1 MIYTDNKSR
10 TLDVTVW
17 DGGDVTEDVLGAPRA
32 GADLDLL
39 VETAK
44 NHAYGR
50 GGFDLPQAEVRTDW
64 ALTSPDAGAIC
75 GQAWSSDMYD
85 YCTGCG
91 VLLNE
96 DCESAVPG
104 WCVWCAG
111 EE

>member
-1 MIYTDNKSR
+1 MIYTDNKGR

-17 DGGDVTEDVLGAPRA
+17 DGSDVTEDVLGAPR
-32 GADLDLL
+32 
-39 VETAK
+39 T
-44 NHAYGR
+44 
-50 GGFDLPQAEVRTDW
+50 
-64 ALTSPDAGAIC
+64 GAIC
-75 GQAWSSDMYD
+75 GQAWSSDMHD

>member
-1 MIYTDNKSR
+1 M
-10 TLDVTVW
+10 
-17 DGGDVTEDVLGAPRA
+17 TE
-32 GADLDLL
+32 
-39 VETAK
+39 
-44 NHAYGR
+44 NI
-50 GGFDLPQAEVRTDW
+50 DW
-64 ALTSPDAGAIC
+64 TLTSPDAGAIC